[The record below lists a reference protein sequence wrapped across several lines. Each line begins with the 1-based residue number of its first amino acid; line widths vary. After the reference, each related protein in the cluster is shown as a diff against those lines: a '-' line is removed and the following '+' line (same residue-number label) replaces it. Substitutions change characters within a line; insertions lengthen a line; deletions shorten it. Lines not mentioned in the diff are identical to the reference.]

1 MDEQLGFT
9 EPTNPVVTAP
19 VDPEIHEPHWQ
30 KDTIPDDTIP
40 DDTVPPIRLKEFGR
54 LSPTNF
60 FDINGNNIEV
70 QTSLGGTFALIDLN
84 GVVLYKTRIK
94 KGLTILKIPAN
105 ARNKAWIATL
115 NGKMMNR

>member
-1 MDEQLGFT
+1 MANNNEVF
-9 EPTNPVVTAP
+9 P
-19 VDPEIHEPHWQ
+19 VDENDTDVCVTLELDNGETLECEIL
-30 KDTIPDDTIP
+30 TI
-40 DDTVPPIRLKEFGR
+40 
-54 LSPTNF
+54 
-60 FDINGNNIEV
+60 FDVEDQDYIALLPVDEHGTPLDEEV
-70 QTSLGGTFALIDLN
+70 IIYRYAEDEEGTAVVIDLN